1 MPGQPTDQ
9 LRQLMKDQPCWML
22 TELAEA
28 LGYALI
34 SVRRF
39 LKQIGYFRSYS
50 HNGKWYTL
58 RSRPVFD
65 RDGLWHYE
73 TIGFSRR
80 GSLTSTIRSLLDK
93 SSTGLSA
100 GELGGKLHH
109 PCDAVLS
116 SMHQGRQLD
125 RVRVGRVFRYLS
137 LQTGI
142 NRRQRVALEA
152 SQPTEAA
159 APISTQTAVWVL
171 VECIKQP
178 ALGFEKIAARV
189 QARGLTVSAES
200 IDAFFAQ
207 HGLKKTADITCRRY

>member
-1 MPGQPTDQ
+1 MLGQPADR
-9 LRQLMKDQPCWML
+9 LRELMESRPCWML
-22 TELAEA
+22 AELAEA

-34 SVRRF
+34 SARRF
-39 LKQIGYFRSYS
+39 VKQIGYFRSYS

-65 RDGLWHYE
+65 RDGLWHYKA
-73 TIGFSRR
+73 IGFSRR
-80 GSLTSTIRSLLDK
+80 GSLTSTILSLLDK

-116 SMHQGRQLD
+116 SMHQGGQLE
-125 RVRVGRVFRYLS
+125 RVQVGRVFRYLS

-142 NRRQRVALEA
+142 NRRQRATLEA
-152 SQPTEAA
+152 RPPTEAA
-159 APISTQTAVWVL
+159 KPISTQSAVLAL
-171 VECIKQP
+171 VECIKHP
-178 ALGFEKIAARV
+178 ELGFEQIAARV

-200 IDAFFAQ
+200 IDAFFAR
-207 HGLKKTADITCRRY
+207 HGLKKRRI